1 MHWRPCVEFSI
12 PYDVVRLL
20 IQGKLRDGRLP
31 YDGVTRAW
39 SSPSAR
45 ERCEGC
51 DMLLATEHVLMAVTT
66 LTRSKAIQ
74 FHVICFQVWNDERRA
89 PKS

>member
-1 MHWRPCVEFSI
+1 
-12 PYDVVRLL
+12 
-20 IQGKLRDGRLP
+20 
-31 YDGVTRAW
+31 
-39 SSPSAR
+39 
-45 ERCEGC
+45 
-51 DMLLATEHVLMAVTT
+51 MLLATEHALMEVTT